1 MNSTTSSRG
10 ALSSTSS
17 SICSTSSVDVASS
30 LNKQMYAA
38 VLQKNDAALRAAIM
52 DGADVDHRHEN
63 YGPGNTALIGASF
76 NGWVEGVSI
85 LIDQGA
91 NVDEV
96 NSYGENALLCCAS
109 HGTKDVAQVL
119 LLSDCVLSIQANNGE
134 TAQERAEQNNF
145 TEIVEM
151 IDGCV
156 KRRMDKVASDH
167 KSAEEARLYRERL
180 TDIELFLKKLD
191 VYERVWP
198 TLQQEA
204 IMDMKT
210 LGQLSQQDFRSIGIL
225 LGDIVRIGRGLAER
239 EAI

>member
-156 KRRMDKVASDH
+156 KRRMDKVA
-167 KSAEEARLYRERL
+167 
-180 TDIELFLKKLD
+180 DIELFLKKLD